1 MGPGDGTDA
10 SKTHARKNLAFG
22 VSSIPDLNL
31 TILFYIE
38 TEGLSQVHQP
48 VLSPLAPR
56 ASATRAR
63 IGSQTH
69 VRLCRGR
76 RPWEASS
83 RELPRYVREP
93 GYSSDQAE
101 SNGPQGGQ
109 HALASQLSIE
119 EQTVRTEAAVCFRTR
134 RVSMLRELLFL
145 LLGAVGSALL
155 LTYAY
160 FRRNVRWRKTE
171 VQRVFRELD
180 AKSLKR
186 ILQQE
191 LPSWV
196 NFPDY
201 EKTIW
206 INTILERLWPYI
218 DASASTKVDEIVG
231 PLMEKNKPKFLKDL
245 RLDKFTLGTTA
256 PQLNGIKVYP
266 GTGPGTLAEELVID
280 INFAWASSMDII
292 MAIVLYPFL
301 KVKVGVDDLVVS
313 GSVRIKLK
321 PLLEKI
327 PVVGAIS
334 VSLIQKPRID
344 FGLKVLGGE
353 ITAIPGLDTW
363 FFYFITEILAAQIV
377 LPEKI
382 LVPLIEGD
390 LSQLDKPQ
398 GLLLVELIEA
408 RNLKDA
414 DMFGKTDSYVKLYVR
429 KKKRVVFSQ
438 MVENNLNP
446 KYNERHMFI
455 IHDLLQ
461 QQLFLD
467 VYDHDRF
474 APDDIIGR
482 TSLKIQDIAS
492 APEGCDLWLELK
504 EPSRKNRF
512 IRAPTMKKKKT
523 KVEEPQMIHVCL
535 DYISL
540 NESDVSA
547 MDEGKVV
554 ERSGSATIRSS
565 KKQEALEEFLSGG
578 MLSVKIVK
586 ATNLQTSKIF
596 KSQVTVN
603 VRVYVKDVRKD
614 TKEIKGNLLN
624 PEFNE
629 ELEFFLYHVLD
640 RKPGEPD
647 LMVEFE
653 VKGRT
658 RLGGRGSFLKEIL
671 GRAQIPLK
679 DVIEQKYISTTFDL
693 LDCSAGSL
701 QVQLSWFGA
710 LQG

>member
-1 MGPGDGTDA
+1 M
-10 SKTHARKNLAFG
+10 S
-22 VSSIPDLNL
+22 
-31 TILFYIE
+31 
-38 TEGLSQVHQP
+38 
-48 VLSPLAPR
+48 
-56 ASATRAR
+56 
-63 IGSQTH
+63 
-69 VRLCRGR
+69 
-76 RPWEASS
+76 
-83 RELPRYVREP
+83 
-93 GYSSDQAE
+93 E
-101 SNGPQGGQ
+101 SNGRIGAQQAKHDVDVVGK
-109 HALASQLSIE
+109 ARDRRWTAI
-119 EQTVRTEAAVCFRTR
+119 ACVCTR
-134 RVSMLRELLFL
+134 DVAMLRELLYL
-145 LLGAVGSALL
+145 VLGAVVSALL

-171 VQRVFRELD
+171 VQRVFREMD

-191 LPSWV
+191 LPSWI

-201 EKTIW
+201 EKTVW

-218 DASASTKVDEIVG
+218 DASASAKVDEIVG

-266 GTGPGTLAEELVID
+266 GTGSGTLAEELVID
-280 INFAWASSMDII
+280 INFAWASSMDIV

-313 GSVRIKLK
+313 GSVRVKLK

-334 VSLIQKPRID
+334 ISLIQKPRID

-408 RNLKDA
+408 SNLTDT
-414 DMFGKTDSYVKLYVR
+414 DMFGKTDSYVKMYVR
-429 KKKRVVFSQ
+429 KKKRVVYSQ
-438 MVENNLNP
+438 MIENELNP

-455 IHDLLQ
+455 VHDVLQ
-461 QQLFLD
+461 QELTLD
-467 VYDHDRF
+467 VYDRDRF

-482 TSLKIQDIAS
+482 ASVKIQDVANV
-492 APEGCDLWLELK
+492 AEGCDLWLELK
-504 EPSRKNRF
+504 KPSRKNRF
-512 IRAPTMKKKKT
+512 IKAPSLKKKRK
-523 KVEEPQMIHVCL
+523 KAQDPQMIHVSL

-540 NESDVSA
+540 NESDVAA
-547 MDEGKVV
+547 MNEGKVV
-554 ERSGSATIRSS
+554 GRTGSTTMRTS
-565 KKQEALEEFLSGG
+565 KKQEALQEFLSGG
-578 MLSVKIVK
+578 MLSVKIIK
-586 ATNLQTSKIF
+586 ATNLQSAKIF

-603 VRVYVKDVRKD
+603 VRAYVKGVRKD

-624 PEFNE
+624 PEFNQ

-647 LMVEFE
+647 LLVEFE

-658 RLGGRGSFLKEIL
+658 RFGGRGSFLKEIL

-701 QVQLSWFGA
+701 QVQLTWFGA

>member
-1 MGPGDGTDA
+1 MLVLPAWTLSPFHLHPPHDGVGSAKGSHPSGCGDTSEEPGDFSD
-10 SKTHARKNLAFG
+10 
-22 VSSIPDLNL
+22 
-31 TILFYIE
+31 
-38 TEGLSQVHQP
+38 
-48 VLSPLAPR
+48 
-56 ASATRAR
+56 
-63 IGSQTH
+63 GS
-69 VRLCRGR
+69 
-76 RPWEASS
+76 
-83 RELPRYVREP
+83 
-93 GYSSDQAE
+93 E
-101 SNGPQGGQ
+101 SNGRRRAQQAKHDEDVVGK
-109 HALASQLSIE
+109 ARDRRWTAI
-119 EQTVRTEAAVCFRTR
+119 ACVCTR
-134 RVSMLRELLFL
+134 DVGMLRELLYL
-145 LLGAVGSALL
+145 VLGAAVSALL

-171 VQRVFRELD
+171 VQRVFREMD

-191 LPSWV
+191 LPSWI

-201 EKTIW
+201 EKTVW

-218 DASASTKVDEIVG
+218 DASASAKVDEIVG

-280 INFAWASSMDII
+280 INFAWASSMDIV

-313 GSVRIKLK
+313 GSVRVKLK

-334 VSLIQKPRID
+334 ISLIQKPRID

-408 RNLKDA
+408 SNLTDT
-414 DMFGKTDSYVKLYVR
+414 DMFGKTDSYVKMYVR
-429 KKKRVVFSQ
+429 KKKRVVYSQ
-438 MVENNLNP
+438 MIENDLNP

-455 IHDLLQ
+455 VHDVLQ
-461 QQLFLD
+461 QELTLD
-467 VYDHDRF
+467 VYDRDRF

-482 TSLKIQDIAS
+482 ASVKIQDVANV
-492 APEGCDLWLELK
+492 AEGCDLWLELK
-504 EPSRKNRF
+504 KPSRKNRF
-512 IRAPTMKKKKT
+512 IKAPSLKKKK
-523 KVEEPQMIHVCL
+523 KKAQDPQMIHVSL

-540 NESDVSA
+540 NATDVAA
-547 MDEGKVV
+547 MNEGKVV
-554 ERSGSATIRSS
+554 ERTGSTTMRTS
-565 KKQEALEEFLSGG
+565 KKQEALQEFLSGG
-578 MLSVKIVK
+578 MLSVKIIK
-586 ATNLQTSKIF
+586 ATNLHSAKIF

-603 VRVYVKDVRKD
+603 VRAYVKGVRKD

-624 PEFNE
+624 PEFNQ

-647 LMVEFE
+647 LLVEFE

-658 RLGGRGSFLKEIL
+658 RFGGRGSFLKEIL

-701 QVQLSWFGA
+701 QVQLTWFGA